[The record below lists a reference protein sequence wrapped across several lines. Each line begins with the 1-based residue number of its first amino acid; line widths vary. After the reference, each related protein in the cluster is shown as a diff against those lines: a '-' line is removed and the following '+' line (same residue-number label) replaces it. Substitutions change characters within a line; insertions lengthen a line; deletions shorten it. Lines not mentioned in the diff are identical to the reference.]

1 MLYFA
6 KGSEN
11 ESISNAQLKEFIFST
26 LQKLGDR
33 KKVLAVPPDFTRY
46 HSQAGMI
53 TEFVY
58 DYYKEKLV
66 DVLPAT
72 GTHYAVNQKNVK

>member
-11 ESISNAQLKEFIFST
+11 ESISDAQLKEFIFAT

-46 HSQAGMI
+46 HSQAGII

-58 DYYKEKLV
+58 DYYK
-66 DVLPAT
+66 
-72 GTHYAVNQKNVK
+72 KN